1 VPGRLG
7 RGGAGPAAVYQWLAS
22 NPVLLG
28 VASAAAWEGMKRAGK
43 SLVGLL
49 RRAKTRWS
57 ATKIHVSR
65 GAAALIAADTIA
77 RLEVG
82 SHPFLIEAVE
92 EPTSIAGV
100 TSPELNFVGIEPWLV
115 FLVDLE
121 GGVRWIIAVSS
132 AGQVVGQMRIP
143 LQELE
148 ASHYPVEG

>member
-1 VPGRLG
+1 MKLQRRTFLRL
-7 RGGAGPAAVYQWLAS
+7 AA
-22 NPVLLG
+22 G
-28 VASAAAWEGMKRAGK
+28 VAALPAIPHIARAQ
-43 SLVGLL
+43 
-49 RRAKTRWS
+49 AYPTRP
-57 ATKIHVSR
+57 VR
-65 GAAALIAADTIA
+65 LIVPYPAGGGADTIA